1 MNILV
6 ISENFVRGGL
16 ETHINTYYD
25 LINTKKDNVKM
36 YFAFAKY
43 EDNGYLK
50 DATVYDNFNFSYN
63 SSIDDFISDVNRLVS
78 IIKKHKIDVVQVHP
92 FYSLFPAMFAAK
104 ITNTKFIYTYHG
116 LASIN
121 FVQAMNDSL
130 LFSFGIEYGMDKI
143 FCVTENVFNNFK
155 DFHNDNIVFL
165 PNIINENSYN
175 EHKISPKK
183 RWALISRLDVDKYP
197 SIIKFLRIL
206 PKLDID
212 TVDIFGSGA
221 MLEDCKKFIEENKLD
236 EKVKFMG
243 FKSDMSEEL
252 DDYTGTIGIGR
263 VTLESLCMNYPSIL
277 IGQNKVVG
285 VIDSEIYDAVKRVNF
300 VPFTLNDISVEDLNK
315 SIKEINNNQLEKYQ
329 FRNRIID
336 DFGTNNIDYYIDE
349 ISKITPVFFSIF
361 EDVYD
366 KIKNI
371 KDGTQYFY
379 TSREVFD
386 IIFRIISASS
396 RNLYFKEIAINYN
409 YIYSILKRQDLIE
422 ERIGQIDCSYNKNNI
437 FKKIKKLIKKI
448 FRKNK

>member
-1 MNILV
+1 M
-6 ISENFVRGGL
+6 
-16 ETHINTYYD
+16 
-25 LINTKKDNVKM
+25 
-36 YFAFAKY
+36 
-43 EDNGYLK
+43 
-50 DATVYDNFNFSYN
+50 
-63 SSIDDFISDVNRLVS
+63 
-78 IIKKHKIDVVQVHP
+78 
-92 FYSLFPAMFAAK
+92 
-104 ITNTKFIYTYHG
+104 
-116 LASIN
+116 
-121 FVQAMNDSL
+121 
-130 LFSFGIEYGMDKI
+130 
-143 FCVTENVFNNFK
+143 
-155 DFHNDNIVFL
+155 
-165 PNIINENSYN
+165 
-175 EHKISPKK
+175 
-183 RWALISRLDVDKYP
+183 ALISRLDVDKYP

-221 MLEDCKKFIEENKLD
+221 MLEECKKFIEENKLD